1 MSKSGNSSS
10 AVSEYWRSIIFAL
23 YPLHKVT
30 DSCWRSWRLANFRG
44 KPFLTVVLSA
54 MDPKIDRAYGDQT
67 PKVSHTRG
75 IKSPPLSYYI
85 CPGIG
90 CPCKTHLHQRS
101 TAISHKLAQ
110 NVVNK

>member
-23 YPLHKVT
+23 YLHKVT
-30 DSCWRSWRLANFRG
+30 DSCWRSWHLANFRG

-54 MDPKIDRAYGDQT
+54 MDPKIDRTYGDQT

-75 IKSPPLSYYI
+75 IKSPPLSFTMSWYWLSSVLGVTRYI
-85 CPGIG
+85 SNALRNII
-90 CPCKTHLHQRS
+90 TF
-101 TAISHKLAQ
+101 
-110 NVVNK
+110 VVTK

>member
-23 YPLHKVT
+23 YLHKVT

-75 IKSPPLSYYI
+75 IKSPPLSFTMSWYWLSLARD
-85 CPGIG
+85 
-90 CPCKTHLHQRS
+90 HLYGD
-101 TAISHKLAQ
+101 K
-110 NVVNK
+110 